1 MDVVGP
7 LPVAALEALDAGLVV
22 ADLFPQRLD
31 LVLEGGDERRA
42 AVLPLETETVAGR
55 QWRRTG
61 RDPDALMTNFQ
72 TTSLVLDLVLIVL
85 GLLTYIRRPRLGGQ
99 LNAGMRMLLVGLI
112 MLGFAHMFET
122 ALFIFLHL
130 SEDVNEVVHRVFVII
145 AFMLVLWGFG
155 RMQRALHS

>member
-1 MDVVGP
+1 
-7 LPVAALEALDAGLVV
+7 
-22 ADLFPQRLD
+22 
-31 LVLEGGDERRA
+31 
-42 AVLPLETETVAGR
+42 
-55 QWRRTG
+55 
-61 RDPDALMTNFQ
+61 MTNFQ